1 MDPRTQLI
9 NLIVA
14 KSYREGDFTLSSGQK
29 SSFYIDLKATTLS
42 ALGAKLIGD
51 LSIATLREAGILPH
65 VTGVGGLTLGADP
78 IATAISIASLGKAR
92 GPEGIPAF
100 IVRKESKGHG
110 TGRFIE
116 GLENLEPNQGVMVVE
131 DVSTTGKSAMQA
143 VHRVQDAGFHVLGV
157 LTVVD
162 REQGAREFFEKHG
175 LRFVSLIK
183 LSDLK
188 SQYQR

>member
-1 MDPRTQLI
+1 MDSKAQLVD
-9 NLIVA
+9 LILR

-42 ALGAKLIGD
+42 ASGAHWIGKLALD
-51 LSIATLREAGILPH
+51 ELRRAGILWRIS
-65 VTGVGGLTLGADP
+65 GVGGLTLGADP
-78 IATAISIASLGKAR
+78 IATAVSLSSLGVAG

-110 TGRFIE
+110 TSRFIE
-116 GLENLEPNQGVMVVE
+116 GLENLPAHSGLLIVE

-143 VHRVQDAGFHVLGV
+143 VDKVRDSGFHVVGV
-157 LTVVD
+157 LSVVD
-162 REQGAREFFEKHG
+162 REQGAREFFLG
-175 LRFVSLIK
+175 RGIPFLSLVT

-188 SQYQR
+188 SRYPR